1 MRLAAIALLLLVGV
15 STSANAQERVGN
27 YTVVGFGDTSCGK
40 WTEARANGQSA
51 SMQFW
56 ALGYVSGANGFTA
69 EGKDFL
75 KGKDAAAIYGWL
87 DNHCRSQPHEL
98 FANAVT
104 GLVNDLKA
112 WAR

>member
-1 MRLAAIALLLLVGV
+1 MRLVLMTLLLMVGV

-40 WTEARANGQSA
+40 WTEVRASGQSVP
-51 SMQFW
+51 MQFW

-75 KGKDAAAIYGWL
+75 KGKDAAAIYSWL
-87 DNHCRSQPHEL
+87 DNHCRSQPLEL

>member
-1 MRLAAIALLLLVGV
+1 MRLVLMTLLLMAGV

-27 YTVVGFGDTSCGK
+27 YTVVGFGDASCEK
-40 WTEARANGQSA
+40 WTEARADGKS
-51 SMQFW
+51 SPMQLW

-87 DNHCRSQPHEL
+87 DDHCRSQPHEL